1 MCGQVTVRSKGGLGL
16 VRKQC
21 ASSRASSQVRR
32 HPLRDARFAAGVA
45 KGDLAERA
53 GVSVWSISR
62 AERGERISAKT
73 AQALLAALG
82 AGGDVDLLTQFFSPR
97 ARVHALRCGSAARNM
112 ATMARVAGRALCR
125 LRRTRFRRPAAT
137 AKRLIIGKELNRHPC
152 SPVPSSAHSCSR

>member
-1 MCGQVTVRSKGGLGL
+1 LSESSVRPPGRV
-16 VRKQC
+16 VRFDGIRC
-21 ASSRASSQVRR
+21 VM
-32 HPLRDARFAAGVA
+32 P
-45 KGDLAERA
+45 DLQPGWRKATLQRA

-112 ATMARVAGRALCR
+112 ATVARVAGRALCR
-125 LRRTRFRRPAAT
+125 LHRTRFRRPAAT